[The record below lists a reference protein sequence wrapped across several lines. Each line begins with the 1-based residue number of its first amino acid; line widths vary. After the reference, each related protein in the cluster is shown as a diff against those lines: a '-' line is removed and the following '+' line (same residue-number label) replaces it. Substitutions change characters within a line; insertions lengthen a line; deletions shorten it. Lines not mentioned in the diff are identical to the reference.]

1 MTNLEFLIA
10 CARDKCGVVQERLET
25 CAYLDDEEY
34 EYLNDLL
41 ADLQSDIDR
50 WEGELTKQPK
60 GAQQ

>member
-10 CARDKCGVVQERLET
+10 CAKDKMGAVQERLET

-41 ADLQSDIDR
+41 ADLQNDITV
-50 WEGELTKQPK
+50 WESELTK
-60 GAQQ
+60 